1 MKKIKIIYFIA
12 IFIALFINI
21 EAKESKEIDTKL
33 QVILDLG
40 GQMSN
45 VRLMLE
51 SYALVGAKIPYSN
64 PKGMLKDSILEYEAL
79 IARISKEIKDKEVK
93 ASIAKSKKAWI
104 PVKKALNSINE
115 ETEVSIMKIKAIFI
129 HDNIRSV
136 IRELAYMKEYFLGQI
151 NTDNSENL
159 NASIEIGASAR
170 RLSAHYM
177 MKMWRL
183 KDDTI
188 KKHWDKGVE
197 IYANSIAILEKSS
210 FIENPEFKKLLKESK
225 KELRYFIMLEKF
237 KSKQLPT
244 LVHKKAEKV
253 FNNAN
258 RMSEIILSSI
268 S

>member
-1 MKKIKIIYFIA
+1 MKKVRIIYFIA
-12 IFIALFINI
+12 IFIAMLINI
-21 EAKESKEIDTKL
+21 EAKESKKIETQL

-51 SYALVGAKIPYSN
+51 SYALVGAGIPYSN
-64 PKGMLKDSILEYEAL
+64 PKDILKQSMKDYESL
-79 IARISKEIKDKEVK
+79 IEQISKEFQDKEIQE
-93 ASIAKSKKAWI
+93 SITKSKKAWI
-104 PVKKALNSINE
+104 PVKKALNTIYKD
-115 ETEVSIMKIKAIFI
+115 TKVSIMKTKAIFI

-136 IRELAYMKEYFLGQI
+136 IRELEYMKSYFLAKTHI
-151 NTDNSENL
+151 DNTKNL

-177 MKMWRL
+177 MKMWKL

-188 KKHWDKGVE
+188 KKHWDKGVK
-197 IYANSIAILEKSS
+197 IYSNSIDILKKSS
-210 FIENPEFKKLLKESK
+210 FIEDPEFNKLLNESQ

-253 FNNAN
+253 FNNVN
-258 RMSEIILSSI
+258 RMNEIILSKI
-268 S
+268 N